1 MSEIDLLLDR
11 RAAADFLAERGF
23 PCSPATLA
31 TAVTRGGGPLFQKF
45 GPRVLYR
52 QSDLVSWAQSKL
64 SPPRRSTAEAEA
76 ADRAAR

>member
-1 MSEIDLLLDR
+1 MTENNLLLDR

-52 QSDLVSWAQSKL
+52 QSDLVAWAESKL
-64 SPPRRSTAEAEA
+64 SQPRRSTSEA
-76 ADRAAR
+76 ARAA